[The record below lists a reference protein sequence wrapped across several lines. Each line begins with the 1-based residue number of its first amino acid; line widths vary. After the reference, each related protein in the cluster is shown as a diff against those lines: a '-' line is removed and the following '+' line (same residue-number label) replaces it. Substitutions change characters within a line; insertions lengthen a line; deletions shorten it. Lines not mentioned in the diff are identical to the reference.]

1 MPTALWA
8 LPGERTEP
16 TPSAPKL
23 PLAAITTEPA
33 LNAASAA
40 VEDALVS
47 DELSWIS
54 ATITLSSQL
63 TAVSKPST
71 VSAPPTEQSLP

>member
-1 MPTALWA
+1 MPIALWA

-16 TPSAPKL
+16 APSSPKL

-47 DELSWIS
+47 DALSWIS

-63 TAVSKPST
+63 TAFSKPST